1 MKKTASKKGKNIL
14 VVDDDNA
21 NFKALQICFK
31 KEINYNLLY
40 CKDVDCAE
48 KKIGKEHIDLII
60 LDLVMPKKSGF
71 EFLDTL
77 AKRQDK
83 IKVIVISALDRVQS
97 AKEAFKKGAFDYYT
111 KPLDYQEFLS
121 RAKEALGD

>member
-1 MKKTASKKGKNIL
+1 MKKTASKKGKTIL
-14 VVDDDNA
+14 VVDDDQA
-21 NFKALQICFK
+21 TFKALQICFASTK
-31 KEINYNLLY
+31 YNLLY

-48 KKIGKEHIDLII
+48 NKIGKKHIDLII

>member
-1 MKKTASKKGKNIL
+1 MNKTASKKGKTVL
-14 VVDDDNA
+14 VVDDDQA
-21 NFKALQICFK
+21 TFKALQIVFSSTD
-31 KEINYNLLY
+31 YNLLY

-48 KKIGKEHIDLII
+48 KKIGKKHIDLII
-60 LDLVMPKKSGF
+60 LDIVMPKKSGF

-77 AKRQDK
+77 AKRKDK